1 MKKILILCLCLF
13 GINAYSQERRTL
25 TKENRFGKFTF
36 SYIEVDGKVVYDGP
50 CSYTEKFNSKAPDG
64 TPSTYSQIVKGAY
77 KNGNPDGQWVW
88 TLNGKN
94 SNRTLD
100 DTYYYDFSIN
110 MIRTL
115 KDGEY
120 DGLYSFE
127 ANIHERA
134 GWYVGTT
141 WRWVLDRKHNPYKE
155 SFIIKDGKVTGTSE
169 GYTCKDNVV
178 TKYRD
183 KEYTNGFLNNTVV
196 DNHVV
201 RFTDEEIDSLM
212 TFFAENPDRTYYI
225 HLTDNKWF
233 KFKREIDRG
242 KFGFYSEYRETNHYS
257 PMSSFWID
265 LADEG
270 FGLPGFSVDL
280 QTIECVE
287 VGSYEAPDF
296 EDLESSIRAAVRRR
310 ATQEDRIE
318 NESYFWS
325 YKYKPELKDSVLRFS
340 KKIIDKEYE
349 LIDFENGL
357 HSFKKALNDTLS
369 WAKKYAQAYVI
380 PEFME
385 LKKVHK
391 YLTLD
396 EKEFPRFIK
405 GFTDD
410 VFKTYRKK
418 ADSLSNK
425 AQLDSCV
432 AEYYKVRSKN
442 IALVRKYES
451 DYNDL
456 AQTIDSTIAIFG
468 RIPEKYYISS
478 GFLSFGLPT
487 CFGEALLVIKRR
499 FKFDH
504 YDNNFSAEKAYY
516 QLASEF
522 ILWYEVNYKKARKI
536 KTVDELFAAAGITF
550 RSNYLKLRTTRIQ
563 CI

>member
-1 MKKILILCLCLF
+1 MKRLLLLALIMLSF
-13 GINAYSQERRTL
+13 ANAYSQERKTL
-25 TKENRFGKFTF
+25 TKENQFGKFTF

-50 CSYTEKFNSKAPDG
+50 CSYTEKFNFKAPDG
-64 TPSTYSQIVKGAY
+64 TPSTHSQIVKGAY

-94 SNRTLD
+94 CSTGLD
-100 DTYYYDFSIN
+100 DTYYYNYTIK

-115 KDGEY
+115 KNGVY

-127 ANIHERA
+127 SNIHERA

-141 WRWVLDRKHNPYKE
+141 WRWVFDRKHNPYKE
-155 SFIIKDGKVTGTSE
+155 SFIIKEGKVTGTSE

-287 VGSYEAPDF
+287 VGSYETPDF
-296 EDLESSIRAAVRRR
+296 EDLEPSIRAAVRRR
-310 ATQEDRIE
+310 TTPEDRIE

-340 KKIIDKEYE
+340 KKIIDEEYE
-349 LIDFENGL
+349 LIDFENEL
-357 HSFKKALNDTLS
+357 HRFKKALDDTLS
-369 WAKKYAQAYVI
+369 WAKKYAQAYAI
-380 PEFME
+380 PEYKK
-385 LKKVHK
+385 LKTVDK

-396 EKEFPRFIK
+396 EKVFPRFIK

-418 ADSLSNK
+418 ADSLSCK

-432 AEYYKVRSKN
+432 AEYNKVRSNN
-442 IALVRKYES
+442 IALVRKYVS

-456 AQTIDSTIAIFG
+456 AQIIDSTIVVFERIRKKYGYYTINWDGGGFVLRGKANRFG
-468 RIPEKYYISS
+468 W
-478 GFLSFGLPT
+478 
-487 CFGEALLVIKRR
+487 ALQDIKNR
-499 FKFDH
+499 FKVDS
-504 YDNNFSAEKAYY
+504 YENNFAAEKAYY
-516 QLASEF
+516 QLVSNF
-522 ILWYEVNYKKARKI
+522 ILWFEVNEKKARKI
-536 KTVDELFAAAGITF
+536 KTEDELFAAAGITF
-550 RSNYLKLRTTRIQ
+550 
-563 CI
+563 

>member
-1 MKKILILCLCLF
+1 MKRLLLLALIMLSF
-13 GINAYSQERRTL
+13 ANAYSQERKTL

-50 CSYTEKFNSKAPDG
+50 CSYTEKFNFEAPDG
-64 TPSTYSQIVKGAY
+64 TPSTHSQIVKGAY

-94 SNRTLD
+94 RSTGLD
-100 DTYYYDFSIN
+100 DTYYYNYTIK

-115 KDGEY
+115 KNGVY

-127 ANIHERA
+127 SNIHERA

-141 WRWVLDRKHNPYKE
+141 WRWVFDRKHNPYKE

-287 VGSYEAPDF
+287 VGSYETPDF
-296 EDLESSIRAAVRRR
+296 EDLEPSIRAAVRRR
-310 ATQEDRIE
+310 ATPEDRIE

-340 KKIIDKEYE
+340 KKIIDEEYE

-357 HSFKKALNDTLS
+357 HRFKKALDDTLRLTNKLS
-369 WAKKYAQAYVI
+369 WSKSVRAYAI
-380 PEFME
+380 PEFKK
-385 LKKVHK
+385 LKEVDK

-396 EKEFPRFIK
+396 EKAFPRFIK

-432 AEYYKVRSKN
+432 AEYNKVRSKN
-442 IALVRKYES
+442 IALVSKYES

-456 AQTIDSTIAIFG
+456 AQIIDSTIVVFERICKKYGCYYTNRYGGGFSLGGKADRFG
-468 RIPEKYYISS
+468 W
-478 GFLSFGLPT
+478 
-487 CFGEALLVIKRR
+487 ALQDIKNR
-499 FKFDH
+499 FKVDS
-504 YDNNFSAEKAYY
+504 YENNFAAEKAYY
-516 QLASEF
+516 QLVSNF
-522 ILWYEVNYKKARKI
+522 ILWFEVNEKKARKI
-536 KTVDELFAAAGITF
+536 KTEDELFAAAGITF
-550 RSNYLKLRTTRIQ
+550 
-563 CI
+563 

>member
-1 MKKILILCLCLF
+1 MKRLLLLALIILSF
-13 GINAYSQERRTL
+13 PNAYSQERRTL

-100 DTYYYDFSIN
+100 DTYYYDFSIK

-141 WRWVLDRKHNPYKE
+141 WRWVFDRKHNPYKE

-196 DNHVV
+196 NNHVV
-201 RFTDEEIDSLM
+201 RFTDAEIDSLM

-225 HLTDNKWF
+225 HLTDTKWF
-233 KFKREIDRG
+233 EFKREIDRG

-257 PMSSFWID
+257 PMSSFWVD
-265 LADEG
+265 LTDEG
-270 FGLPGFSVDL
+270 FGLPSFSVDL

-287 VGSYEAPDF
+287 VGSYETPDF
-296 EDLESSIRAAVRRR
+296 EDLESSIRATVR
-310 ATQEDRIE
+310 QEEDRIE

-340 KKIIDKEYE
+340 RKIIDEEYE
-349 LIDFENGL
+349 LIDFKNGL
-357 HSFKKALNDTLS
+357 HGFKKALNDTLRLTKELS
-369 WAKKYAQAYVI
+369 WSNELGWVNKSVRAYAI
-380 PEFME
+380 PEFKK
-385 LKKVHK
+385 LKEVNK

-487 CFGEALLVIKRR
+487 CFGEALLEIKRR
-499 FKFDH
+499 FKSDH

-522 ILWYEVNYKKARKI
+522 ILWYEVNYKKARRI

-550 RSNYLKLRTTRIQ
+550 
-563 CI
+563 

>member
-1 MKKILILCLCLF
+1 MKRLLLLALIMLSF
-13 GINAYSQERRTL
+13 ANAYSQERKTL

-50 CSYTEKFNSKAPDG
+50 CSYTEKFNFEAPDG
-64 TPSTYSQIVKGAY
+64 TPSTHSQIVKGAY

-94 SNRTLD
+94 RSTGLD
-100 DTYYYDFSIN
+100 DTYYYNYTIK

-115 KDGEY
+115 KNGVY

-127 ANIHERA
+127 SNIHERA

-141 WRWVLDRKHNPYKE
+141 WRWVFDRKHNPYKE

-287 VGSYEAPDF
+287 VGSYETPDF
-296 EDLESSIRAAVRRR
+296 EDLESSIRSAVRRR

-325 YKYKPELKDSVLRFS
+325 YKYKSEFKDSVLRFS
-340 KKIIDKEYE
+340 RKIIDEEYE

-357 HSFKKALNDTLS
+357 QRFKKALDDTLYFTKFS
-369 WAKKYAQAYVI
+369 SSEYVRAYAI
-380 PEFME
+380 PEFKK
-385 LKKVHK
+385 LKEVDK

-396 EKEFPRFIK
+396 EKVFPRFIK

-418 ADSLSNK
+418 ADSLICK

-432 AEYYKVRSKN
+432 AEYNKVRSKN

-456 AQTIDSTIAIFG
+456 AQIIDSTIVIFE
-468 RIPEKYYISS
+468 RICEKYGYYTWNGE
-478 GFLSFGLPT
+478 GFELGRKANRFGW
-487 CFGEALLVIKRR
+487 ALQDIKNR
-499 FKFDH
+499 FKVDS
-504 YDNNFSAEKAYY
+504 YENNFAAEKAYY
-516 QLASEF
+516 QLVSNF
-522 ILWYEVNYKKARKI
+522 ILWFEVNEKKAKNI

-550 RSNYLKLRTTRIQ
+550 
-563 CI
+563 

>member
-1 MKKILILCLCLF
+1 MKRLLLLALIMLSF
-13 GINAYSQERRTL
+13 ANAYSQERKTL

-50 CSYTEKFNSKAPDG
+50 CSYTEKFNFKAPDG
-64 TPSTYSQIVKGAY
+64 TPSTHSQIVKGAY

-94 SNRTLD
+94 RSTGLD
-100 DTYYYDFSIN
+100 DTYYYNYTIK

-115 KDGEY
+115 KNGVY

-127 ANIHERA
+127 SNIHERA

-141 WRWVLDRKHNPYKE
+141 WRWVFDRKHNPYKE

-169 GYTCKDNVV
+169 GYTCRDNVV

-287 VGSYEAPDF
+287 VGSYETPDF
-296 EDLESSIRAAVRRR
+296 EDLESSIRATVR
-310 ATQEDRIE
+310 QEEDRIE

-340 KKIIDKEYE
+340 RKIIDEEYE
-349 LIDFENGL
+349 LIDFKNGL
-357 HSFKKALNDTLS
+357 HRFKKALDDTLYFTKFS
-369 WAKKYAQAYVI
+369 SSKYVRAYAI
-380 PEFME
+380 PEFKK
-385 LKKVHK
+385 LKEVNK

-396 EKEFPRFIK
+396 EKVFPRFIK

-418 ADSLSNK
+418 ADSLSCK

-432 AEYYKVRSKN
+432 AEYNKVRSKN

-456 AQTIDSTIAIFG
+456 SQIIDSTIVVFE
-468 RIPEKYYISS
+468 RIREKYGYYTSLYRG
-478 GFLSFGLPT
+478 GFELGRKADRFGW
-487 CFGEALLVIKRR
+487 ALQDIKNR
-499 FKFDH
+499 FKVDL
-504 YDNNFSAEKAYY
+504 YENNFAAEKAYY
-516 QLASEF
+516 QLVSNF
-522 ILWYEVNYKKARKI
+522 ILWFETNEKKAKKI

-550 RSNYLKLRTTRIQ
+550 
-563 CI
+563 

>member
-1 MKKILILCLCLF
+1 MKRLLLLALIMLSF
-13 GINAYSQERRTL
+13 ANAYSQERRTL

-50 CSYTEKFNSKAPDG
+50 CSYTEKFNLEAPDG
-64 TPSTYSQIVKGAY
+64 TPSTHSQIVKGAY

-94 SNRTLD
+94 RSTGLD
-100 DTYYYDFSIN
+100 DTYYYNYTIK

-115 KDGEY
+115 KNGVY

-127 ANIHERA
+127 SNIHERA

-141 WRWVLDRKHNPYKE
+141 WRWVFDRKHNPYKE

-242 KFGFYSEYRETNHYS
+242 KFGFYSEYRETNHYF

-287 VGSYEAPDF
+287 VGSYETPDF

-310 ATQEDRIE
+310 TTPEDRIE

-340 KKIIDKEYE
+340 KKIIDEEYE

-357 HSFKKALNDTLS
+357 HRFKKALDDTLCLTNKLS
-369 WAKKYAQAYVI
+369 WSKSVRAYGI
-380 PEFME
+380 PKFKE
-385 LKKVHK
+385 LNKVDK

-396 EKEFPRFIK
+396 EKAFPRFIK

-432 AEYYKVRSKN
+432 AEYNKVRSKN

-456 AQTIDSTIAIFG
+456 AQIIDSTIVVFERIRKKYGYYTINWDGGGFVLGGKATRFG
-468 RIPEKYYISS
+468 W
-478 GFLSFGLPT
+478 
-487 CFGEALLVIKRR
+487 ALQDIKNR
-499 FKFDH
+499 FKVDS
-504 YDNNFSAEKAYY
+504 YENNFAAEKAYY
-516 QLASEF
+516 QLVSNF
-522 ILWYEVNYKKARKI
+522 ILWFEVNEKKARKI

-550 RSNYLKLRTTRIQ
+550 
-563 CI
+563 